1 MATAPKVQLS
11 ASSVH
16 MPHILLCSEE
26 FTIQFANLGAH
37 LVGTKLHQ
45 DLLKSLEGEPEPLG
59 IFHIKSITESKQH
72 YHSSCHGRQLSEDF
86 HTINDDPD
94 LFGLLYKA

>member
-1 MATAPKVQLS
+1 MA
-11 ASSVH
+11 
-16 MPHILLCSEE
+16 HILLYSVE

-45 DLLKSLEGEPEPLG
+45 DLLKSLKGEPEPLE
-59 IFHIKSITESKQH
+59 IFQVKSITESKEH

-86 HTINDDPD
+86 YTINDDPD
-94 LFGLLYKA
+94 LFGLL

>member
-1 MATAPKVQLS
+1 MATAPKVQVS

-26 FTIQFANLGAH
+26 FTIEFVNLGVH
-37 LVGTKLHQ
+37 LIGTKLHQ
-45 DLLKSLEGEPEPLG
+45 DFLKSLKGEPEPLG
-59 IFHIKSITESKQH
+59 IFHIGSITESKEH
-72 YHSSCHGRQLSEDF
+72 YHSSYHGGQLIEDF
-86 HTINDDPD
+86 HTINDDPN